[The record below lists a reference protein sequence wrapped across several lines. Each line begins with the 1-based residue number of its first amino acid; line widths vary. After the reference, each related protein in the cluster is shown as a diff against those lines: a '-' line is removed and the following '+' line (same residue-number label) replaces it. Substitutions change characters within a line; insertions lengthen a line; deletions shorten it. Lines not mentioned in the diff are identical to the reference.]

1 MTKDRPNKTCI
12 DWSGLAAG
20 CGNVK
25 DSGFLGRIF
34 ITTNQLLNCLY
45 HLNRED
51 AQRVNHLIKKLEFL
65 DDSQHQL
72 GYCGLWCLLYVGSCP
87 IVCRGERGR
96 ETDCDD
102 DDDDASADGDR
113 EEDEDEYEDHIDE
126 MILMIVVFCREKRGG
141 DGDQESDKECPRNR
155 RDAGCIWWSW
165 RSPSFTAIF
174 SISMFTGCP
183 KRIVEQKKNPN
194 LY

>member
-1 MTKDRPNKTCI
+1 M
-12 DWSGLAAG
+12 
-20 CGNVK
+20 
-25 DSGFLGRIF
+25 
-34 ITTNQLLNCLY
+34 
-45 HLNRED
+45 ED
-51 AQRVNHLIKKLEFL
+51 AETVNHLIKKLELL
-65 DDSQHQL
+65 DPQHQL
-72 GYCGLWCLLYVGSCP
+72 GHCGLWCLQHVGSCP

-102 DDDDASADGDR
+102 GDQDDFADGDR
-113 EEDEDEYEDHIDE
+113 EEDEDEDEDHIDDNDRDDHCF
-126 MILMIVVFCREKRGG
+126 ICRKKGRG

-183 KRIVEQKKNPN
+183 KKFV
-194 LY
+194 

>member
-1 MTKDRPNKTCI
+1 MRNAVDKGSTKQELHRLGR
-12 DWSGLAAG
+12 SGLAAG

-72 GYCGLWCLLYVGSCP
+72 GHCGL
-87 IVCRGERGR
+87 
-96 ETDCDD
+96 
-102 DDDDASADGDR
+102 
-113 EEDEDEYEDHIDE
+113 
-126 MILMIVVFCREKRGG
+126 VVFAVCWVLSNCLQRMARE
-141 DGDQESDKECPRNR
+141 
-155 RDAGCIWWSW
+155 RD
-165 RSPSFTAIF
+165 R
-174 SISMFTGCP
+174 
-183 KRIVEQKKNPN
+183 
-194 LY
+194 L